1 MNQVIY
7 KQLVFSLWKN
17 FFFLSQVQVLSLVS
31 IIKQVKSKHKNVF
44 VNKLV
49 SIRVRF
55 LTIYI
60 HTHTCLKYIYINLK
74 LDCISLSIGLYDIK
88 LLFVTY

>member
-60 HTHTCLKYIYINLK
+60 HTHTHLLKIYLYK
-74 LDCISLSIGLYDIK
+74 FEIGLYK
-88 LLFVTY
+88 FVNRFI

>member
-7 KQLVFSLWKN
+7 KQLAFSLWKN
-17 FFFLSQVQVLSLVS
+17 FFFFFKSQVQVLSLVL
-31 IIKQVKSKHKNVF
+31 IIKQVKFKHKNVF

-55 LTIYI
+55 LTIYT
-60 HTHTCLKYIYINLK
+60 HTHA
-74 LDCISLSIGLYDIK
+74 
-88 LLFVTY
+88 

>member
-31 IIKQVKSKHKNVF
+31 IIKQVKSKHKNVI

-49 SIRVRF
+49 SIRVQF
-55 LTIYI
+55 LTIYT
-60 HTHTCLKYIYINLK
+60 HTHTHLLKIYLYK
-74 LDCISLSIGLYDIK
+74 FEIGLYK
-88 LLFVTY
+88 FVNRFI